1 MQGYKLVVIAIV
13 VNSNNNWCTGYYI
26 AFNRKTAVQFQVLGK
41 GTLVQK
47 PSINEDLQAEYHPIC
62 LKFNVILMIQV
73 DLKYN
78 F

>member
-1 MQGYKLVVIAIV
+1 M
-13 VNSNNNWCTGYYI
+13 
-26 AFNRKTAVQFQVLGK
+26 
-41 GTLVQK
+41 QK

-62 LKFNVILMIQV
+62 LKFNVILMVQV